1 MCPGTKLAAPAA
13 GDAGQRRSGSR
24 EDILIGIG
32 IAAFAVLCALVAAI
46 QAGEQQS
53 DEARH
58 RPPSFREQVLMDA
71 IKRGDLQDPY
81 DDRSGQ

>member
-1 MCPGTKLAAPAA
+1 MK
-13 GDAGQRRSGSR
+13 
-24 EDILIGIG
+24 DILIGAG
-32 IAAFAVLCALVAAI
+32 IAAFLALCALVAAI
-46 QAGEQQS
+46 QAGKRQQ
-53 DEARH
+53 DEAVH